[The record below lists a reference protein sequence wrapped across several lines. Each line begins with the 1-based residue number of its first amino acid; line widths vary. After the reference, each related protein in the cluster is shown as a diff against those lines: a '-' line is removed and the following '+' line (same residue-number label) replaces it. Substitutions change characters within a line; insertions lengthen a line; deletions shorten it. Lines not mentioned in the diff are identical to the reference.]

1 MTKIYGYNRTSTNL
15 GQRKR
20 KESSNVFYQPFILKG
35 SESVEGKNEIEFFS
49 TKQADL
55 GPYKERI
62 SSYEPYESLTNNSK
76 SNDNSTETIRS
87 LNEEYSKKLA
97 AEFLRLLRNDTLE
110 TGYYSN
116 SELFVKAKMKE
127 NPLFTKDWLNRVF
140 FENFK
145 NPDILVKFLDIIS
158 DIDYEVMKP
167 QGMTMALAASSH
179 QDEEVQEYSIRVFEK
194 WGNADALQVLKYI
207 KFEVDWLTEYLEQ
220 VIEDL
225 EEGLWEDGVS
235 S

>member
-179 QDEEVQEYSIRVFEK
+179 HDEEVQEYSIRVFEK